1 MTIKKRVKPKTEI
14 KIGSAIKRL
23 RIKKQ
28 LSQVDICEKAGI
40 NQPYLSS
47 LENNAQNPSI
57 EYLYK
62 VAEALEVPIIYIFWE
77 AVEKEDFPV
86 KDQFKYNVLKAS
98 IDEIFKELFE
108 S

>member
-1 MTIKKRVKPKTEI
+1 MTREKRTKPNINI
-14 KIGSAIKRL
+14 KIGSAIKKL

-28 LSQVDICEKAGI
+28 LSQVAMCKKVGI

-47 LENNAQNPSI
+47 LENNAQNPTLD
-57 EYLYK
+57 YLYK

-77 AVEKEDFPV
+77 ALEKEDFPV
-86 KDQFKYNVLKAS
+86 KDQFKYNVLKPS
-98 IDEIFKELFE
+98 VDEIFKELFE